1 MGRTAKFPRDSIAFK
16 WQDELAETTLTDI
29 EWSASRTGLINPVAI
44 FEPVELEGTTVSR
57 ASVHNVSILKELQL
71 GIGDKI
77 TVYKAN
83 MIIPQIQENLT
94 KSNALSIP
102 SVCPV
107 CHQET
112 ELINEN
118 GSEFLF
124 CPNPKCYAKK
134 IKAFTHFVSRDALNI
149 DGFSEAT
156 LEKFIDHGWL
166 QKVTDIFSLSQ
177 YKEEIQN
184 LDGFGEKSYTNLIQ
198 AIEDS
203 KQVTLERV
211 IYSLGIKGIG
221 LSMAKLICRKY
232 PLSLNEY
239 KNLSVKELLSVDGIG
254 EKLAE
259 SFVEYFTD
267 SENQDLLQQLS
278 NILTIALPE
287 KIESNASFE
296 GKTFVITGSLTHFT
310 NRNECKEK
318 IESLGGKVSSSVS
331 KNTAFL
337 VNNDITSSSSKN
349 KKAKELG
356 VPIIT
361 EDELLEMIQ

>member
-1 MGRTAKFPRDSIAFK
+1 MNLEKASAKTVNKLFGILCLIPCINILVSGIVSFFYFVSIVFKFNISSFYIQLVIPQFLFPII
-16 WQDELAETTLTDI
+16 TLTVF
-29 EWSASRTGLINPVAI
+29 LIFKKV
-44 FEPVELEGTTVSR
+44 L
-57 ASVHNVSILKELQL
+57 
-71 GIGDKI
+71 
-77 TVYKAN
+77 
-83 MIIPQIQENLT
+83 
-94 KSNALSIP
+94 
-102 SVCPV
+102 
-107 CHQET
+107 
-112 ELINEN
+112 
-118 GSEFLF
+118 
-124 CPNPKCYAKK
+124 K
-134 IKAFTHFVSRDALNI
+134 IKEV
-149 DGFSEAT
+149 E
-156 LEKFIDHGWL
+156 
-166 QKVTDIFSLSQ
+166 
-177 YKEEIQN
+177 
-184 LDGFGEKSYTNLIQ
+184 
-198 AIEDS
+198 
-203 KQVTLERV
+203 
-211 IYSLGIKGIG
+211 YSD
-221 LSMAKLICRKY
+221 Y
-232 PLSLNEY
+232 N

>member
-1 MGRTAKFPRDSIAFK
+1 MGIYRIEIRSAGCDLLFAGDFAGSHFPAADETFGRSRIVFCKTGYGNMDYHDPDDICFGVHGSDRFVAYEKRRPRDGCGTICTDYPAFIFRC
-16 WQDELAETTLTDI
+16 TFY
-29 EWSASRTGLINPVAI
+29 TGWNG
-44 FEPVELEGTTVSR
+44 GTR
-57 ASVHNVSILKELQL
+57 FQ
-71 GIGDKI
+71 
-77 TVYKAN
+77 
-83 MIIPQIQENLT
+83 
-94 KSNALSIP
+94 
-102 SVCPV
+102 
-107 CHQET
+107 
-112 ELINEN
+112 
-118 GSEFLF
+118 
-124 CPNPKCYAKK
+124 
-134 IKAFTHFVSRDALNI
+134 
-149 DGFSEAT
+149 AT

-318 IESLGGKVSSSVS
+318 IESLGGKVSSFVS

>member
-1 MGRTAKFPRDSIAFK
+1 
-16 WQDELAETTLTDI
+16 
-29 EWSASRTGLINPVAI
+29 
-44 FEPVELEGTTVSR
+44 
-57 ASVHNVSILKELQL
+57 
-71 GIGDKI
+71 
-77 TVYKAN
+77 
-83 MIIPQIQENLT
+83 
-94 KSNALSIP
+94 
-102 SVCPV
+102 
-107 CHQET
+107 
-112 ELINEN
+112 
-118 GSEFLF
+118 
-124 CPNPKCYAKK
+124 
-134 IKAFTHFVSRDALNI
+134 
-149 DGFSEAT
+149 
-156 LEKFIDHGWL
+156 
-166 QKVTDIFSLSQ
+166 
-177 YKEEIQN
+177 
-184 LDGFGEKSYTNLIQ
+184 
-198 AIEDS
+198 
-203 KQVTLERV
+203 
-211 IYSLGIKGIG
+211 
-221 LSMAKLICRKY
+221 MAKLICRKY

-287 KIESNASFE
+287 KTESNASFE